1 MPEEEAALYEQP
13 YEYVRQY
20 VKPVR
25 DSVRNHLER
34 TRWWLHGRPVPDLR
48 KAIAKVE
55 RYIGTPN
62 VSKYRLFVWL
72 DSKILPDH
80 AAAAI
85 ARDDDYFLGVLHSK
99 AHELVQE
106 GGELAGAC
114 NRELPRIPIPRR
126 W

>member
-34 TRWWLHGRPVPDLR
+34 TRWWLHGRPAPDLR